1 MKILFTG
8 MASSHC
14 SPIDNVSFF
23 STVAKAVETSS
34 EVVWATPKIS
44 WTKDELDSFDLI
56 FFGFIPP
63 TALSANKIYGAM
75 HVLGLMFDS
84 PKLRLIVDGHQ
95 IWQYKNSIEMVKR
108 DISSLFSSFYS
119 KRAEYSSAKDPS
131 NRGYINLASKYFS
144 SEVWPIT
151 YYPKLPW
158 TSHEK
163 AVASLGF
170 GTKERFVGVSL
181 DSILINPEPYS
192 MSTRGDFWSV
202 DNHKSVWLKKLE
214 PSIRRPVYPL
224 KPGRLLTDQEAIT
237 SMRESL
243 GLIIAPQDRG
253 VGSWWSYRYIQALN
267 SNTPVA
273 TNWIDAAG
281 YSESWSHLAYQ
292 IEDMDYS
299 QRLLVAKNQL
309 ESYQASLQNKK
320 QTIDTFM
327 AGILDLSSER
337 I

>member
-14 SPIDNVSFF
+14 SPVNNVSFF
-23 STVAKAVETSS
+23 STVAKAVDTFS
-34 EVVWATPKIS
+34 ESTWATPKIS
-44 WTKDELDSFDLI
+44 WTKDYLDSFDLI

-84 PKLRLIVDGHQ
+84 PKLKLVVDGHQ
-95 IWQYKNSIEMVKR
+95 VWQYKNSIEMVKR
-108 DISSLFSSFYS
+108 DVSSLFSSFYS
-119 KRAEYSSAKDPS
+119 KRAEYYSAKDSS
-131 NRGYINLASKYFS
+131 NRQYIDLASQYFS
-144 SEVWPIT
+144 SDAWPII

-163 AVASLGF
+163 AVSSLGF
-170 GTKERFVGVSL
+170 GSKDSFVGLSL
-181 DSILINPEPYS
+181 DSLLINPEPYS
-192 MSTRGDFWSV
+192 TTTRGDFWSV
-202 DNHKSVWLKKLE
+202 DNHKSSWLKKLQ

-224 KPGRLLTDQEAIT
+224 KPGRLLTDREAVA

-273 TNWIDAAG
+273 TNWIDAAD
-281 YSESWSHLAYQ
+281 YSDSWSYLAYQ
-292 IEDMDYS
+292 IEDMDS
-299 QRLLVAKNQL
+299 TQRLLVAKNQL
-309 ESYQASLQNKK
+309 ESYQASIQNKK

-327 AGILDLSSER
+327 ASILELSSER

>member
-14 SPIDNVSFF
+14 SPVENISFF
-23 STVAKAVETSS
+23 STVAKAVASSS
-34 EVVWATPKIS
+34 EAVWATPKIS
-44 WTKDELDSFDLI
+44 WTKEYLDSFDLI

-75 HVLGLMFDS
+75 HVLGLMFES
-84 PKLRLIVDGHQ
+84 PKLRLVVDGQ
-95 IWQYKNSIEMVKR
+95 QVWQYKNSIEMVKR
-108 DISSLFSSFYS
+108 DVSKLFSSFYS
-119 KRAEYSSAKDPS
+119 KRAEYSSAKNPS
-131 NRGYINLASKYFS
+131 NREHIDLASKYFS

-163 AVASLGF
+163 AVNSLGF
-170 GTKERFVGVSL
+170 GSKNSFVGLSL
-181 DSILINPEPYS
+181 DSLLINPEPYNI
-192 MSTRGDFWSV
+192 STRKDFWSV

-224 KPGRLLTDQEAIT
+224 KPGRLLTDGEAIA

-292 IEDMDYS
+292 IEDMDDT

-309 ESYQASLQNKK
+309 ESYQASLQSKK
-320 QTIDTFM
+320 QTINTFM
-327 AGILDLSSER
+327 EDILDLSSER

>member
-1 MKILFTG
+1 

-14 SPIDNVSFF
+14 SPVENISFF
-23 STVAKAVETSS
+23 STVAKAVASSS

-44 WTKDELDSFDLI
+44 WTKEYLDSFDLI

-75 HVLGLMFDS
+75 HLLGLMFES
-84 PKLRLIVDGHQ
+84 PKLRLVVDGQ
-95 IWQYKNSIEMVKR
+95 QVWQYKNSIEMIKR
-108 DISSLFSSFYS
+108 DVSKLFSTFYS
-119 KRAEYSSAKDPS
+119 KRAEYSSAKNPS
-131 NRGYINLASKYFS
+131 NRGYIDLASKYFS

-158 TSHEK
+158 TSHER

-170 GTKERFVGVSL
+170 GTKEKFVGLSL
-181 DSILINPEPYS
+181 DPLLINPEPYS
-192 MSTRGDFWSV
+192 MSTRGEFWSV
-202 DNHKSVWLKKLE
+202 DNHKSMWLKKLE
-214 PSIRRPVYPL
+214 LSIRRPVYPL
-224 KPGRLLTDQEAIT
+224 KPGRLLTDREAVA
-237 SMRESL
+237 SMRQSL
-243 GLIIAPQDRG
+243 GLIVAPQERG

-292 IEDMDYS
+292 IEDMDDT

-309 ESYQASLQNKK
+309 ESYQASLQSKK
-320 QTIDTFM
+320 QTINTFM
-327 AGILDLSSER
+327 ADILDLSSER

>member
-14 SPIDNVSFF
+14 SPVNNVSFF
-23 STVAKAVETSS
+23 STVAKAVDTFSETT
-34 EVVWATPKIS
+34 WAAPKIS
-44 WTKDELDSFDLI
+44 WTKDYLDSFDLI

-84 PKLRLIVDGHQ
+84 PKLKLVVDGHQ
-95 IWQYKNSIEMVKR
+95 VWQYKNSIEMVKR
-108 DISSLFSSFYS
+108 DVSSLFSSFYS
-119 KRAEYSSAKDPS
+119 KRAEYSSAKDSS
-131 NRGYINLASKYFS
+131 NRQYIDLASEYFS
-144 SEVWPIT
+144 SDVWPIT

-163 AVASLGF
+163 AVSSLGF
-170 GTKERFVGVSL
+170 GSKNSFVGLSL
-181 DSILINPEPYS
+181 DPLLINPEPYS
-192 MSTRGDFWSV
+192 TTTRGDFWSV
-202 DNHKSVWLKKLE
+202 DNHKSSWLKKLE

-224 KPGRLLTDQEAIT
+224 KPGRLLTDKEAVA

-281 YSESWSHLAYQ
+281 YNDSWSHLAYQ
-292 IEDMDYS
+292 IEDMDDT

-309 ESYQASLQNKK
+309 ESYQASLQNRK

>member
-1 MKILFTG
+1 

-14 SPIDNVSFF
+14 SPAENVSFF
-23 STVAKAVETSS
+23 SAVAKALEPSS
-34 EVVWATPKIS
+34 EVVWAAPKIS

-75 HVLGLMFDS
+75 HVLGLMFNS
-84 PKLRLIVDGHQ
+84 PKLRLVVDGYQ
-95 IWQYKNSIEMVKR
+95 VWQYKNSIEMVKR
-108 DISSLFSSFYS
+108 DVSSLFSSFYS
-119 KRAEYSSAKDPS
+119 KRAEYLSAKDPS
-131 NRGYINLASKYFS
+131 NRTYIDLASKYFS

-151 YYPKLPW
+151 YYPRLPW

-163 AVASLGF
+163 AVNSLGF
-170 GTKERFVGVSL
+170 GSKNSFVGVSL
-181 DSILINPEPYS
+181 DSLLISLEPYNT
-192 MSTRGDFWSV
+192 STRGDFWSV

-224 KPGRLLTDQEAIT
+224 KLGRILTDKEAIA

-273 TNWIDAAG
+273 TNWIDAAA
-281 YSESWSHLAYQ
+281 YSDSWSHLAYQ
-292 IEDMDYS
+292 IEDMDYT
-299 QRLLVAKNQL
+299 QRMLLARNQL
-309 ESYQASLQNKK
+309 ESYQASLQDKK
-320 QTIDTFM
+320 QTIDAFM
-327 AGILDLSSER
+327 SDILDLSSER

>member
-14 SPIDNVSFF
+14 LPIGNISFF
-23 STVAKAVETSS
+23 STISKAVESSS
-34 EVVWATPKIS
+34 EVTWATPKIS
-44 WTKDELDSFDLI
+44 WTKDYLDSFDLI

-75 HVLGLMFDS
+75 HVLGLMFES
-84 PKLRLIVDGHQ
+84 PKLRLVVDGQ
-95 IWQYKNSIEMVKR
+95 QVWQYKNSIEMVKR
-108 DISSLFSSFYS
+108 DVSKLFSSFYS
-119 KRAEYSSAKDPS
+119 KRAEYSSAKNPS
-131 NRGYINLASKYFS
+131 NREYIDLASKYFS
-144 SEVWPIT
+144 SEIWPIT

-158 TSHEK
+158 TSHER

-170 GTKERFVGVSL
+170 GTKEKFVGLSL
-181 DSILINPEPYS
+181 DPLLINPEPYS
-192 MSTRGDFWSV
+192 MSTRGEFWSV
-202 DNHKSVWLKKLE
+202 DNHKSMWLKKLE
-214 PSIRRPVYPL
+214 PSITRPVYPL
-224 KPGRLLTDQEAIT
+224 KPGRLLTDKEAVA

-292 IEDMDYS
+292 IEDMDYT
-299 QRLLVAKNQL
+299 QRLSVAKNQL
-309 ESYQASLQNKK
+309 ESYQASLQSKK

-327 AGILDLSSER
+327 ADILDLSSER